1 MNIGPVMGLAAS
13 LAGQP
18 LAERQSTEG
27 EQALQN
33 GGAQRAAAND
43 LKAEAAAG
51 IGAMDSE
58 NKQTC
63 ERDADGR
70 EVLSWVVGEPEDD
83 PSDAQH
89 RRQPRSVDPDGDRGG
104 ELDLFA

>member
-18 LAERQSTEG
+18 LAERHSAEG

-33 GGAQRAAAND
+33 GSAERDVTND

-51 IGAMDSE
+51 VGAMDAE
-58 NKQTC
+58 DKQTH

-70 EVLSWVVGEPEDD
+70 EVLSWVVGDPDD
-83 PSDAQH
+83 DQADQQP

-104 ELDLFA
+104 ELDLLA

>member
-1 MNIGPVMGLAAS
+1 MNINPVMGLAAS

-27 EQALQN
+27 EQAASS
-33 GGAQRAAAND
+33 GGAERAAANE

-51 IGAMDSE
+51 LGAMDAE
-58 NKQTC
+58 NQQAH

-70 EVLSWVVGEPEDD
+70 EMLSWGNAEDPPHQPD
-83 PSDAQH
+83 ERN
-89 RRQPRSVDPDGDRGG
+89 RRARSIDPDGDRGG
-104 ELDLFA
+104 SLDLLA